1 MDTTTQTNNNNILE
15 RYKVSK
21 TFKAFEGNKCP
32 ICGDNQL
39 SDGASLNHH
48 IALCSIYFMRHNQ
61 IDVDQMVNHVKDD
74 DNKEQMKRLAL
85 VKGSMMMDIRL
96 FRLVFIVNSYTRS
109 IIIKHQRQ
117 INQMLLQPL
126 SKMSKTQQELISLG
140 LSEYDTQSI
149 AVREG
154 RFYLR
159 IHFRYLEDLEIEVAD
174 VRRVIQQSKLITFLT
189 ITFFFNEEVLEQD
202 LKENTTIKEY
212 AFYHPLFGRMIYAE
226 RPSTRFFIS
235 EHMRNF
241 NGNSLPHTPA
251 CLPSMIPHI
260 DKYHVQSSEVFN
272 QFTLSLPN
280 LECLRLRCDDV
291 KEHLSMVI
299 ELLNRNQIKHMT
311 IDNSDPTLL
320 QCQQLFNAINTNKSL
335 ISLKLSQAILMSRIA
350 SIVND
355 EWRGGARKEIDYKDD
370 YKESDWADVD
380 EIFEEVS
387 KCLVNLLLEPSGT
400 ITK

>member
-1 MDTTTQTNNNNILE
+1 MDTDTTTQTNNNNNIIE
-15 RYKVSK
+15 RYNVNK
-21 TFKAFEGNKCP
+21 TLKEFKACLEGNKCP

-39 SDGASLNHH
+39 SDRASLNHH

-61 IDVDQMVNHVKDD
+61 IDVDQMLNHVKDD

-85 VKGSMMMDIRL
+85 VKALDIRL

-149 AVREG
+149 VVREG
-154 RFYLR
+154 RFYLK
-159 IHFRYLEDLEIEVAD
+159 IHFRYLEDLEIEVAE

-189 ITFFFNEEVLEQD
+189 ITFFFYEEVLEQD

-212 AFYHPLFGRMIYAE
+212 AFYRPLFGRMIYAE

-235 EHMRNF
+235 EHMWNF
-241 NGNSLPHTPA
+241 YGNSLPHTPA

-260 DKYHVQSSEVFN
+260 DKYHVQSSAFQTHIEQSCQVLTGSPYIKTVKLDAGPRNYNIEVFN

-311 IDNSDPTLL
+311 IDCDLTVL
-320 QCQQLFNAINTNKSL
+320 QCQQLFNDGIKTNKSL
-335 ISLKLSQAILMSRIA
+335 ISLKLGLKTNDQKRGDTSQ
-350 SIVND
+350 
-355 EWRGGARKEIDYKDD
+355 
-370 YKESDWADVD
+370 
-380 EIFEEVS
+380 
-387 KCLVNLLLEPSGT
+387 
-400 ITK
+400 